1 MSEPLLDIRNLHVYY
16 KVYGGMLKVLSGINL
31 TVGKGEKVGLIG
43 EAGCGKTTTMK
54 AVMRILAP
62 NARVPCGEI
71 IFNNKDILKAS
82 TKELQHIRRK
92 QISMVFQDPTAAL
105 NPVFKIRDQL
115 SDVIAYASADEK
127 ENLPSKQEVKTAAIQ
142 VLKDVSLPDP
152 ARILDSYPFQLS
164 GGMKQRVCISMALV
178 AAHELLIADEP
189 GTSLDVT
196 IEDQILRLLGK
207 IAAEKNVAVI
217 LISHALG
224 AVRGLVDRVY
234 VMYAGTIIEVAST
247 DELFSNPVHPY
258 TKGLLKAI
266 PKLTGGGIMEGIK
279 GRIPD
284 YMNPPDGCRFCTRC
298 EDRGSDCMDRKP
310 ELADVGNSHYVAC
323 SQYGGKQ

>member
-62 NARVPCGEI
+62 NAAVPCGEI
-71 IFNNKDILKAS
+71 IFNNKDILKVS

-105 NPVFKIRDQL
+105 NPVFKIKDQL

-127 ENLPSKQEVKTAAIQ
+127 GNLPSKQEVKTAAIQ

-234 VMYAGTIIEVAST
+234 VMYAGTIIEVAPTS
-247 DELFSNPVHPY
+247 ELFSNPVHPY

-298 EDRGSDCMDRKP
+298 EDRGSDCRDMKP
-310 ELADVGNSHYVAC
+310 ELVDVGNSHYVAC